1 MNLIYVWC
9 STVLPP
15 LLISLGTGYVA
26 FPQSFTGLGLL
37 QVWAVQPLTHRKLQ
51 HLSLSGAV
59 ASGIHEI
66 CAGFGAEAPFS
77 PLTHPAVSGEEAGSD
92 GCGQIFEHAQ
102 TVTEKQQKCRVE
114 QTNNKRV

>member
-1 MNLIYVWC
+1 MNLVNVWC
-9 STVLPP
+9 SAVVPP
-15 LLISLGTGYVA
+15 LLTSLGTGYVA

-37 QVWAVQPLTHRKLQ
+37 QVWTVQPLTHRKLQ

-59 ASGIHEI
+59 ASWIREI

-77 PLTHPAVSGEEAGSD
+77 PLTQPTVSGEEAGSD

-102 TVTEKQQKCRVE
+102 TVTEKQQECIIE
-114 QTNNKRV
+114 QANNKRV